1 MYDFLSG
8 LRIVECSAFVA
19 APLCGNV
26 FGQYGATV
34 VRIDPLQGGI
44 DRHRWPVSAEGGSLY
59 WAGLNN
65 TKKSVCLDLSR
76 PEGRE
81 LALRLIT
88 APGPGSGIFS
98 TNLRGSWLRYEA
110 LAAHRPDLVML
121 SILGHADGTSAVDYT
136 VNAETGIPGLTG
148 EAGDAAPVNHSL
160 PAWDIAT
167 GLQGAFALLAAL
179 RRRDA
184 TGQGSHIQLS
194 LADVAYSSLAQL
206 GYTSEVQVNGQARP
220 ALGNYLYGAF
230 GKDFAT
236 RDGRRVMVV
245 AISPNQWTSLLEAT
259 GLGNAFADAAQ
270 AHGLDFRQE
279 GDRYLGREAI
289 AAILAGWIG
298 ARTFDAVAQAFD
310 GKGVCWSAYR
320 SLEQAV
326 AEDRRFA
333 PVGDG
338 LFETVTHPGVGRYA
352 TPGAAARIAGA
363 ARAPVPAAP
372 QLGRDTDQVLREML
386 GMDDGAIAALR
397 RRGLVGPPP

>member
-44 DRHRWPVSAEGGSLY
+44 DSQRWPLGDEGGSLY

-98 TNLRGSWLRYEA
+98 TNLRASWLRHAA
-110 LAAHRPDLVML
+110 LAALRPDLIML
-121 SILGHADGTSAVDYT
+121 NILGHTDGRSAVDYT
-136 VNAETGIPGLTG
+136 VNAETGVPCLTG
-148 EAGDAAPVNHSL
+148 GQGEAAPVNHSL

-167 GLQGAFALLAAL
+167 GLQGAVALLAAL

-194 LADVAYSSLAQL
+194 LADVAYSALAQL
-206 GYTSEVQVNGQARP
+206 GYTSEVQATGRARP
-220 ALGNYLYGAF
+220 ALGNHVYGAF
-230 GKDFAT
+230 GHDFAT
-236 RDGRRVMVV
+236 ADGQRVMVA
-245 AISPNQWTSLLEAT
+245 AISAHQWTSLVRAT
-259 GLGNAFADAAQ
+259 GLHAEFARAAQ
-270 AHGLDFRQE
+270 AQALDFSRE
-279 GDRYLGREAI
+279 GERYAGREAI
-289 AAILAGWIG
+289 ARIVGGWCSARPLADI
-298 ARTFDAVAQAFD
+298 AQAFD
-310 GKGVCWSAYR
+310 AAGVCWSAYR
-320 SLEQAV
+320 TVDQAV
-326 AEDRRFA
+326 AEDARFTAQGDGVFA
-333 PVGDG
+333 PVA
-338 LFETVTHPGVGRYA
+338 HPGVGRFS
-352 TPGAAARIAGA
+352 TPGAAARFMDV
-363 ARAPVPAAP
+363 ARKPVPAAP
-372 QLGRDTDQVLREML
+372 QLGRDTEEVLRGTL
-386 GMDDGAIAALR
+386 GMDAGDIASLR
-397 RRGLVGPPP
+397 QRGLIGTAA